1 MVTVT
6 LKHVTDACRQNT
18 VFFCVMQQTNNKTEV
33 QFNHKS
39 FVNTIR
45 GPTTIVIFFTSN
57 NTVGCY
63 PHCLSRI
70 VTSLPA
76 ATHFMRANNAKQNKN
91 KTIFA
96 WQSHHWLRNYNHPA
110 SLLLYWYQFR
120 SGVLRR
126 VQRWSAP
133 HFWDIFLE
141 RSSVGQVC
149 TRESALFV
157 EQSVVLLSLVLVT
170 WQVRRR

>member
-1 MVTVT
+1 MVTVK

-96 WQSHHWLRNYNHPA
+96 WQSHHSLRNYNHPA
-110 SLLLYWYQFR
+110 SLLSTGTNF
-120 SGVLRR
+120 
-126 VQRWSAP
+126 VQVSWDASNAGALHIFETYFWSAP
-133 HFWDIFLE
+133 ALDKFAPA
-141 RSSVGQVC
+141 R
-149 TRESALFV
+149 ALFLW
-157 EQSVVLLSLVLVT
+157 SSLSCCSH
-170 WQVRRR
+170 

>member
-96 WQSHHWLRNYNHPA
+96 
-110 SLLLYWYQFR
+110 
-120 SGVLRR
+120 
-126 VQRWSAP
+126 
-133 HFWDIFLE
+133 
-141 RSSVGQVC
+141 
-149 TRESALFV
+149 
-157 EQSVVLLSLVLVT
+157 
-170 WQVRRR
+170 